1 MISEYRVLYYSFW
14 GVYHSPH
21 PLYIM
26 TIDKIILFLFCI
38 VDPLLTLYAKWQ
50 FPWIN
55 EYNPIFDTFSHNLLY
70 FAIALF
76 VGKAVFGYVYMWM
89 HDAYYKKG
97 NVKYFNVIRGC
108 VGCISVLV
116 VINNAAWIHYM
127 LS

>member
-1 MISEYRVLYYSFW
+1 
-14 GVYHSPH
+14 
-21 PLYIM
+21 M

-55 EYNPIFDTFSHNLLY
+55 EYNPIFDAFSHNLLY

-76 VGKAVFGYVYMWM
+76 VGKAVFWHVYNLMR
-89 HDAYYKKG
+89 DVYYKKG
-97 NVKYFNVIRGC
+97 DVTYFNVIRVC

-116 VINNAAWIHYM
+116 VINNMAWIHYM
-127 LS
+127 QS